1 MNAHAL
7 PRPARPGPS
16 PRSRRG
22 LSSALVRVLRP
33 RKRYS
38 TSTAMASG
46 LPAVGVPDLVA
57 FPETNEEVAFVLAL
71 CNGHRVAVTPFGAGS
86 SLEGQVAAL
95 AGGVSFGHGPLR

>member
-7 PRPARPGPS
+7 PRPAPGAIAEVKT
-16 PRSRRG
+16 R
-22 LSSALVRVLRP
+22 LVERLGARA
-33 RKRYS
+33 
-38 TSTAMASG
+38 TATQAILDQHSHGEG

-71 CNGHRVAVTPFGAGS
+71 CNEHRVAVTPFGAGS
-86 SLEGQVAAL
+86 SLEGQVAGL